1 MSGSSVLFD
10 VPGPRAKRIYLGVG
24 VASVVALLGAL
35 WFVLAKFDEK
45 GQLTAAKWEPF
56 LTGEIWT
63 QYILPGLGGT
73 LIAAAISVVF
83 AMVLGVLLGVGRLS
97 QSVWLRWPSSVIVEF
112 FRAVPVLLMMLFTYA
127 LYARYEVFPPE
138 RYALAAVITA
148 LTLYNGSVV
157 AELVRSGVY
166 ALPKGQSEAAMA
178 IGLTNAKSMRLILL
192 PQAITAMLPAIVGQ
206 LVVILKDTALGYI
219 ITYEELLRKAEQI
232 GNYKSNLLPAF
243 IVIGAIFVLINYLL
257 TVAAHRVERL
267 MRRRGRSAGGP
278 LTADPTDQIGG
289 SGLGG
294 PGLTGAAAGT
304 AVGGEAEAK

>member
-1 MSGSSVLFD
+1 MNGTVLFD
-10 VPGPRAKRIYLGVG
+10 APGPRSKRIYLGVS
-24 VASVVALLGAL
+24 VASIVVILLAL
-35 WFVLAKFDEK
+35 WFVLDKFQAK
-45 GQLTAAKWEPF
+45 GQLAADKWKPF

-73 LIAAAISVVF
+73 LVAAAISVVF
-83 AMVLGVLLGVGRLS
+83 AMVVGVLLGVGRLS
-97 QSVWLRWPSSVIVEF
+97 LHAWVRWPCSVIVEF
-112 FRAVPVLLMMLFTYA
+112 FRAVPVLLMMLFMFA
-127 LYARYEVFPPE
+127 LYAKYEIFPPE
-138 RYALAAVITA
+138 RYALAAVITG

-157 AELVRSGVY
+157 AELVRSGVH
-166 ALPKGQSEAAMA
+166 ALPKGQGEAAMA
-178 IGLTNAKSMRLILL
+178 IGLTNGKSMRLVLL

-257 TVAAHRVERL
+257 TVVAQRVEGL

-278 LTADPTDQIGG
+278 LTADPVDQ
-289 SGLGG
+289 
-294 PGLTGAAAGT
+294 TGALAGST
-304 AVGGEAEAK
+304 TSNTPPDASGM